1 MTKNNEQINY
11 MWSCN
16 GSKSK
21 LMIVDSLRTCKLS
34 SISGKRLSPSVDLK
48 YIYQD
53 IITENISNPHNL
65 TVKKQNTIHPIC
77 RNDILQ
83 N

>member
-1 MTKNNEQINY
+1 MCFEKKYNSNQFGKNNEQIDY
-11 MWSCN
+11 MQSCN

-34 SISGKRLSPSVDLK
+34 SISGKPLSPSVDLK

-53 IITENISNPHNL
+53 IITENISNPHNHFCKWD
-65 TVKKQNTIHPIC
+65 V
-77 RNDILQ
+77 
-83 N
+83 